1 MIGKTSRYVN
11 GRLDTEDNTVSVTR
25 IFPDPRLVKF
35 RYVTW
40 TSAMRL
46 DLLAAR
52 TFGHP
57 DEWWR
62 IMDLNPFVQSPTDL
76 RPGMQIRVPDV

>member
-11 GRLDTEDNTVSVTR
+11 GRLDTVDGTVMVSR
-25 IFPDPRLVKF
+25 IFPNPRITKF
-35 RYVTW
+35 KYVTW

-46 DLLAAR
+46 DILAAR
-52 TFGHP
+52 TFGKP
-57 DEWWR
+57 DDWWR
-62 IMDLNPFVQSPTDL
+62 ILDLNPFVQSPTDL

>member
-11 GRLDTEDNTVSVTR
+11 GRLDTVDGTVMVSR
-25 IFPDPRLVKF
+25 MFPDPRRARF
-35 RYVTW
+35 RYITW
-40 TSAMRL
+40 TAAMRL
-46 DLLAAR
+46 DLLASR
-52 TFGHP
+52 LFGNP

-62 IMDLNPFVQSPTDL
+62 ILDLNPFVQSPTDL